1 MSILDNIRRDAKNRL
16 GKFLS
21 SQTGNAPVM
30 FMLGGFKFSIASA
43 AVQEWSRSTSYRWAA
58 QERFGKV
65 DALQFTGYGPERW
78 TLPCIVF
85 PDWQGIRSTYQ
96 IIAVAPENKP
106 LKLISAMGNV
116 IGQYV
121 IESIEETQSN
131 FKPDGNAR
139 RLEFVMTI
147 RAFD

>member
-1 MSILDNIRRDAKNRL
+1 MSILDNIRRDAINKL

-30 FMLGGFKFSIASA
+30 MMLGNFKFSINT
-43 AVQEWSRSTSYRWAA
+43 AVFQELQRHTNYRWQG

-78 TLPCIVF
+78 TLPCIVY
-85 PDWQGIRSTYQ
+85 PDWKGIKAPWQ
-96 IIAVAPENKP
+96 VLEKAPENKP
-106 LKLISAMGNV
+106 QRLISAQGNV
-116 IGQYV
+116 IGMYV
-121 IESIEETQSN
+121 IESMDEVHSYY
-131 FKPDGNAR
+131 KPDGSPR
-139 RLEFVMTI
+139 KIEFTMVI